1 MAEYLS
7 KAVKGVTIRL
17 AGFSMAVCLP
27 LFVLA
32 QGLPDPTRPP
42 ASLGVVESASAVAS
56 TSGPELQ
63 SILISPTR
71 RIAIIN
77 GQHLRQGDKFGE
89 ARVTR
94 ISESEVVLRNGSESQ
109 VLKLFPEIEKHP
121 VSRAART
128 KENDRQ

>member
-7 KAVKGVTIRL
+7 KAVKGVTIRA
-17 AGFSMAVCLP
+17 AGFSMAACLP
-27 LFVLA
+27 LLVLA

-42 ASLGVVESASAVAS
+42 ASLSVVESASAVAS

-89 ARVTR
+89 ARVVR
-94 ISESEVVLRNGSESQ
+94 ISESEVILRNGSESQ
-109 VLKLFPEIEKHP
+109 VLKLFPEIEKRP
-121 VSRAART
+121 ASRGARS
-128 KENDRQ
+128 KVNDRQ

>member
-7 KAVKGVTIRL
+7 KALKGVRIRV
-17 AGFSMAVCLP
+17 AGFSMAACLP
-27 LFVLA
+27 LFGFA

-71 RIAIIN
+71 RIAIIS

-89 ARVTR
+89 ARVAR

-109 VLKLFPEIEKHP
+109 VLKLFPQIEKHP
-121 VSRAART
+121 ASRGT
-128 KENDRQ
+128 HPKVNDRQ